1 MGLLAGEVERTPS
14 KEIGVPGRIVDDCGY
29 VRPLV
34 GGVALFAMRLP
45 LLDGRPKGG
54 VCDAVS
60 ECSHV
65 DVLLVCVQFQ
75 ARGAPFPMSAR
86 KLIPVADKLG
96 DCTQPVLTATNIHY
110 EIGERVPRLPLPTPR
125 PTTTL
130 IRIGGCSTH

>member
-86 KLIPVADKLG
+86 KLIPVADKLDDRMTRHG
-96 DCTQPVLTATNIHY
+96 FALHFADDAARWRY
-110 EIGERVPRLPLPTPR
+110 ARYWGK
-125 PTTTL
+125 
-130 IRIGGCSTH
+130 